1 MNRGALVF
9 MLLAVV
15 GAACVSDP
23 LFAQS
28 PEPQVQSGPAT
39 NDQSAHHIEMPRAK
53 DTFDPL
59 YPIEARE
66 KHIEGSVEL
75 RVVIG
80 ADGNAKDISVTRG
93 DPVLAPAAVDAVSQ
107 WTFEPKRV
115 DGQAVEAEVTICV
128 VFHSLAA
135 GSTSIIGM
143 GCRSTEGVTPGS
155 VISQVPPIYPAKAR
169 KKHIE
174 GQVLLQARIGVDG
187 IVQDLKVI
195 SGNRELTQAA
205 IDAVRQWRY
214 RPTLKDG
221 TPVEV
226 TTKITVT
233 FTLGGRH

>member
-1 MNRGALVF
+1 MNRGALVV
-9 MLLAVV
+9 MLLTVV
-15 GAACVSDP
+15 GAACVSES

-28 PEPQVQSGPAT
+28 PEPQVQSGPAA
-39 NDQSAHHIEMPRAK
+39 NGQSAQNIEMPRAK

-75 RVVIG
+75 RLVIG
-80 ADGNAKDISVTRG
+80 ADGNVRDVSVTAG
-93 DPVLAPAAVDAVSQ
+93 NPVLAPAAIDAVRQ

-115 DGQAVEAEVTICV
+115 DGQAVEGEVTVCV
-128 VFHSLAA
+128 TFQPLTA
-135 GSTSIIGM
+135 GSTGSSGL
-143 GCRSTEGVTPGS
+143 GCGSTESVTQAG
-155 VISQVPPIYPAKAR
+155 ILSQVRPIYPAKAK

-233 FTLGGRH
+233 FTLGGRQ

>member
-9 MLLAVV
+9 MLLIVV
-15 GAACVSDP
+15 GAACASDP

-28 PEPQVQSGPAT
+28 PEPQVQSGPAA
-39 NDQSAHHIEMPRAK
+39 NGQSAHKIEMPRAK
-53 DTFDPL
+53 NTFDPP
-59 YPIEARE
+59 YSKEARE
-66 KHIEGSVEL
+66 KHLEGPVEL
-75 RVVIG
+75 KVVIG
-80 ADGNAKDISVTRG
+80 ADGNVKDLSVTLG
-93 DPVLAPAAVDAVSQ
+93 DPVLGAAAVEAVRQ

-115 DGQAVEAEVTICV
+115 DGQAVEAEVEVCV
-128 VFHSLAA
+128 DFHLSTTGRT
-135 GSTSIIGM
+135 GSNGM
-143 GCRSTEGVTPGS
+143 GCRSAEGVAS
-155 VISQVPPIYPAKAR
+155 AVVISQVAPIYPAKAK

-214 RPTLKDG
+214 RPTLRDG

>member
-9 MLLAVV
+9 MLLIVMIATY
-15 GAACVSDP
+15 ASEP
-23 LFAQS
+23 LFARS
-28 PEPQVQSGPAT
+28 PESQVQSGPAANEQT
-39 NDQSAHHIEMPRAK
+39 AIHIEMPRAK
-53 DTFDPL
+53 NTFDPP
-59 YPIEARE
+59 YSKEARE
-66 KHIEGSVEL
+66 KRLEGSVEL
-75 RVVIG
+75 KVVIG
-80 ADGNAKDISVTRG
+80 ADGNVKDLSVTSG
-93 DPVLAPAAVDAVSQ
+93 DPVLGAAAVDAVRQ

-115 DGQAVEAEVTICV
+115 NGQAVEAEVKV
-128 VFHSLAA
+128 RVDFHL
-135 GSTSIIGM
+135 STTGRTSCNGM
-143 GCRSTEGVTPGS
+143 GCGNAEGDASAT
-155 VISQVPPIYPAKAR
+155 VISQVAPIYPAKAK

-187 IVQDLKVI
+187 KIQDLSVI
-195 SGNRELTQAA
+195 SGNPELTQAA